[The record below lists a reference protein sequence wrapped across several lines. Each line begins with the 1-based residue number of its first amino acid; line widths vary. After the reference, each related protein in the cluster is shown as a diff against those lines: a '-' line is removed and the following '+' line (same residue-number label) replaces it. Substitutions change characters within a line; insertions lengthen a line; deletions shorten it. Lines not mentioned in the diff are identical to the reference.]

1 MTDNTPKIKT
11 EEAIEMKT
19 GLLSLN
25 WDGKVNYQTAKMKL
39 SCHVTILRTRD
50 CKVTPHFQLMKAERI
65 HRKYFRTKLL
75 RFESIIS

>member
-25 WDGKVNYQTAKMKL
+25 WDGNVELPNIYDEVLL
-39 SCHVTILRTRD
+39 SRD
-50 CKVTPHFQLMKAERI
+50 HPKDT
-65 HRKYFRTKLL
+65 
-75 RFESIIS
+75 